1 MLRLENINSYYGK
14 SHIIQ
19 DVSLEI
25 QQNEVVGLLGRNG
38 VGKTTLLRSILGLYP
53 PKKNGWIHLNGQD
66 ISSLPSYKI
75 AELGIGYVP
84 QGRRI
89 FPHLSVYENLSI
101 CCRSTPTTSQLDEIF
116 TYFPILKEKLSETG
130 GSLSGGQ
137 QQMLAIARAIMP
149 GPHLLLIDEP
159 TEGLQPSIVKS
170 VRETIKRL
178 RHEGITILLADQNLD
193 NVIELCDTVYV
204 IEKGS
209 IRIRE
214 TKENLNIQVLHDY
227 LGVTRKKDRC
237 APGTTQP

>member
-53 PKKNGWIHLNGQD
+53 PKKTGRTHLNGQD
-66 ISSLPSYKI
+66 ISSLPSYKV

-101 CCRSTPTTSQLDEIF
+101 CCRSTPTSSQLDEIF

-149 GPHLLLIDEP
+149 NPHLLLIDEP

-170 VRETIKRL
+170 VRETIKWL

-237 APGTTQP
+237 APGAPQT

>member
-53 PKKNGWIHLNGQD
+53 PKKTGRTNLNGQD
-66 ISSLPSYKI
+66 ISSLPSYKV

-101 CCRSTPTTSQLDEIF
+101 CCRSTPTSSQLDEIF
-116 TYFPILKEKLSETG
+116 TYFPVLKEKLSETG

-149 GPHLLLIDEP
+149 NPHLLLIDEP

-237 APGTTQP
+237 APGAPQT